1 MDNNL
6 PNTQLDD
13 QKMENLR
20 KRTKLSKYIMIAGGV
35 CLGIVVLM
43 ILLNGGTLSLNFKTP
58 TGVVAIILI
67 IGGFALL
74 FTGLRVKQKAGEA
87 QKHIANNYARSVLG
101 RVMDRLDT
109 FDHGKHI
116 DRYYLNQD
124 FGFPKYDCTGFCGDY
139 VRGVLRGVPMEF
151 CEFELQEKHVTE
163 DKDGDTDVSYE
174 TVFYGVIV
182 VCRHNLALS
191 DAVMATQFK
200 TYENAYNADSEAFY
214 NAFSVR
220 CTSEQDAKLALT
232 PDYMQKLLEL
242 SAERGKRFAIRFLQ
256 DGTLLLV
263 IKDMNLFEMGKS
275 ENTVQLVEKLE
286 KEMEDFIN
294 ILDTGSH
301 PPIISRE
308 MYEQAQRLKESR
320 FSETRRAPH
329 TFTHRI
335 QCPSCG
341 RFYRHINSSGTSKWA
356 CPNQVNKVKDCPNYW
371 ISETTIKLGQ
381 YRTEK

>member
-116 DRYYLNQD
+116 DKYYLNQD

-191 DAVMATQFK
+191 DAVVATQFK

-220 CTSEQDAKLALT
+220 CTSEQDAELALT

-256 DGTLLLV
+256 DSTLLLV

-294 ILDTGSH
+294 ILNTLALPAQKVADH
-301 PPIISRE
+301 PNAER
-308 MYEQAQRLKESR
+308 
-320 FSETRRAPH
+320 SELR
-329 TFTHRI
+329 
-335 QCPSCG
+335 
-341 RFYRHINSSGTSKWA
+341 
-356 CPNQVNKVKDCPNYW
+356 
-371 ISETTIKLGQ
+371 
-381 YRTEK
+381 

>member
-6 PNTQLDD
+6 TNTQLDD

-35 CLGIVVLM
+35 CFGIMAIIFLASGKTTLGTDSPEGLAA
-43 ILLNGGTLSLNFKTP
+43 ILLALAGFVLL
-58 TGVVAIILI
+58 VA
-67 IGGFALL
+67 
-74 FTGLRVKQKAGEA
+74 GLVVKQKAGAA
-87 QKHIANNYARSVLG
+87 QKQIANNYAQSVLG

-109 FDHGKHI
+109 FDHGKHV
-116 DRYYLNQD
+116 DKYYINQD

-163 DKDGDTDVSYE
+163 DKDGDTDVSYK

-191 DAVMATQFK
+191 DAVVATQFK

-220 CTSEQDAKLALT
+220 CKSGQDAALAFT
-232 PDYMQKLLEL
+232 PDYRQKLLEL
-242 SAERGKRFAIRFLQ
+242 SAERGNRFAVRFLQ

-275 ENTVQLVEKLE
+275 ENTAQLVEKLE
-286 KEMEDFIN
+286 KEMVAFTN
-294 ILDTGSH
+294 ILDKLAI
-301 PPIISRE
+301 P
-308 MYEQAQRLKESR
+308 AQ
-320 FSETRRAPH
+320 
-329 TFTHRI
+329 
-335 QCPSCG
+335 
-341 RFYRHINSSGTSKWA
+341 
-356 CPNQVNKVKDCPNYW
+356 
-371 ISETTIKLGQ
+371 KLTDP
-381 YRTEK
+381 RNI

>member
-20 KRTKLSKYIMIAGGV
+20 KRAKLAKYMMIAGGV

-43 ILLNGGTLSLNFKTP
+43 ILRNGGTLSLNFKTP
-58 TGVVAIILI
+58 TGAVAIILI
-67 IGGFALL
+67 IGGLVLL
-74 FTGLRVKQKAGEA
+74 FAGIAFKQKVGEA
-87 QKHIANNYARSVLG
+87 QKHIANNYAQSVLG

-109 FDHGKHI
+109 FDHDKHI
-116 DRYYLNQD
+116 DKYYLNQD
-124 FGFPKYDCTGFCGDY
+124 FGFPNYDCTGFCGDY

-163 DKDGDTDVSYE
+163 DSDGDTDVSYE

-191 DAVMATQFK
+191 DAVVATQFK

-220 CTSEQDAKLALT
+220 CTSEQDAELALT

-242 SAERGKRFAIRFLQ
+242 SAERDNRFAVRFLK

-294 ILDTGSH
+294 ILDTLALPAQKVADH
-301 PPIISRE
+301 PN
-308 MYEQAQRLKESR
+308 A
-320 FSETRRAPH
+320 
-329 TFTHRI
+329 
-335 QCPSCG
+335 
-341 RFYRHINSSGTSKWA
+341 
-356 CPNQVNKVKDCPNYW
+356 
-371 ISETTIKLGQ
+371 
-381 YRTEK
+381 

>member
-116 DRYYLNQD
+116 DKYYLNQD

-200 TYENAYNADSEAFY
+200 TYENAYNAGSEAFY

-294 ILDTGSH
+294 ILDTLALPAQKVADHPNAERSLRSLNGSH
-301 PPIISRE
+301 
-308 MYEQAQRLKESR
+308 QK
-320 FSETRRAPH
+320 
-329 TFTHRI
+329 
-335 QCPSCG
+335 
-341 RFYRHINSSGTSKWA
+341 
-356 CPNQVNKVKDCPNYW
+356 
-371 ISETTIKLGQ
+371 
-381 YRTEK
+381 

>member
-6 PNTQLDD
+6 PNAQLDD

-20 KRTKLSKYIMIAGGV
+20 KRTKLSKYIVIAGGV

-74 FTGLRVKQKAGEA
+74 VAGLVVKQKAGAA
-87 QKHIANNYARSVLG
+87 QKQIANNYARIVLD
-101 RVMDRLDT
+101 RLMDRLDT
-109 FDHGKHI
+109 FDHGKHV
-116 DRYYLNQD
+116 DKYYLNQD
-124 FGFPKYDCTGFCGDY
+124 FGFPRYDRTGFCGDY

-151 CEFELQEKHVTE
+151 CEFELQEEHVTE

-191 DAVMATQFK
+191 DAVVATQFK
-200 TYENAYNADSEAFY
+200 TYENAYKADSEAFY

-220 CTSEQDAKLALT
+220 CTSEQDAALALT
-232 PDYMQKLLEL
+232 PDYRQKLLEL
-242 SAERGKRFAIRFLQ
+242 SAERGNRFAVRFLQ

-263 IKDMNLFEMGKS
+263 IKDLNLFEMGKS
-275 ENTVQLVEKLE
+275 ENTAQLVEKLE
-286 KEMEDFIN
+286 SNFFFNCIACDDVDGGFS
-294 ILDTGSH
+294 GAGGR
-301 PPIISRE
+301 PPRGTLLFH
-308 MYEQAQRLKESR
+308 RL
-320 FSETRRAPH
+320 
-329 TFTHRI
+329 
-335 QCPSCG
+335 SCG
-341 RFYRHINSSGTSKWA
+341 Y
-356 CPNQVNKVKDCPNYW
+356 
-371 ISETTIKLGQ
+371 
-381 YRTEK
+381 

>member
-109 FDHGKHI
+109 FDHGKHV
-116 DRYYLNQD
+116 DKYYLNQD
-124 FGFPKYDCTGFCGDY
+124 FGFPEYDCTGFCGDY

-200 TYENAYNADSEAFY
+200 TYENAYNADAEAFY

-242 SAERGKRFAIRFLQ
+242 SAERGNRFAVRFLQ

-294 ILDTGSH
+294 ILNTLALPAQKVADH
-301 PPIISRE
+301 PNAER
-308 MYEQAQRLKESR
+308 
-320 FSETRRAPH
+320 SELR
-329 TFTHRI
+329 
-335 QCPSCG
+335 
-341 RFYRHINSSGTSKWA
+341 
-356 CPNQVNKVKDCPNYW
+356 
-371 ISETTIKLGQ
+371 
-381 YRTEK
+381 

>member
-67 IGGFALL
+67 IGDFALL

-191 DAVMATQFK
+191 DAVVATQFK

-294 ILDTGSH
+294 ILDTLALPAQKVADH
-301 PPIISRE
+301 PNAERCE
-308 MYEQAQRLKESR
+308 LR
-320 FSETRRAPH
+320 
-329 TFTHRI
+329 
-335 QCPSCG
+335 
-341 RFYRHINSSGTSKWA
+341 
-356 CPNQVNKVKDCPNYW
+356 
-371 ISETTIKLGQ
+371 
-381 YRTEK
+381 

>member
-35 CLGIVVLM
+35 CLGIAVLM

-87 QKHIANNYARSVLG
+87 QKHIANNYASSVLG

-191 DAVMATQFK
+191 DAVVATQFK
-200 TYENAYNADSEAFY
+200 TYENAYNADSKAFY

-220 CTSEQDAKLALT
+220 CTSEQDAALAFT
-232 PDYMQKLLEL
+232 PGYRQKLLEL

-286 KEMEDFIN
+286 KEMADFTN
-294 ILDTGSH
+294 ILDKLAI
-301 PPIISRE
+301 P
-308 MYEQAQRLKESR
+308 AQ
-320 FSETRRAPH
+320 
-329 TFTHRI
+329 
-335 QCPSCG
+335 
-341 RFYRHINSSGTSKWA
+341 
-356 CPNQVNKVKDCPNYW
+356 
-371 ISETTIKLGQ
+371 KLTDP
-381 YRTEK
+381 RNI

>member
-74 FTGLRVKQKAGEA
+74 FTGLGVKQKAGEA
-87 QKHIANNYARSVLG
+87 QKQIANNYARIVLD
-101 RVMDRLDT
+101 RLMDRLDT
-109 FDHGKHI
+109 FDHGKHV
-116 DRYYLNQD
+116 DKYYLNQD
-124 FGFPKYDCTGFCGDY
+124 FGFPEYDCTGFCGDY

-163 DKDGDTDVSYE
+163 DKDGDTDVSYK
-174 TVFYGVIV
+174 TVFYGIIV
-182 VCRHNLALS
+182 VCRHGLALS
-191 DAVMATQFK
+191 DAVVATQFK
-200 TYENAYNADSEAFY
+200 TYENAYKADSEAFY
-214 NAFSVR
+214 DTFSVR
-220 CTSEQDAKLALT
+220 CTSEQDAALALT
-232 PDYMQKLLEL
+232 TAYRPRLMVL
-242 SAERGKRFAIRFLQ
+242 SAESGNRFAIRFLQ

-275 ENTVQLVEKLE
+275 ENTAQLVEKLE
-286 KEMEDFIN
+286 KEMVAFTN
-294 ILDTGSH
+294 ILDALAL
-301 PPIISRE
+301 P
-308 MYEQAQRLKESR
+308 AQ
-320 FSETRRAPH
+320 
-329 TFTHRI
+329 
-335 QCPSCG
+335 
-341 RFYRHINSSGTSKWA
+341 
-356 CPNQVNKVKDCPNYW
+356 
-371 ISETTIKLGQ
+371 KLNDF
-381 YRTEK
+381 

>member
-74 FTGLRVKQKAGEA
+74 FAGIAFKQKAGEA
-87 QKHIANNYARSVLG
+87 QKHIANNYAQSVLG

-109 FDHGKHI
+109 FDHGKHV
-116 DRYYLNQD
+116 DKYYLNQD

-191 DAVMATQFK
+191 DAVVATQFK

-220 CTSEQDAKLALT
+220 CASGQDAELALT

-286 KEMEDFIN
+286 KEMADFTN
-294 ILDTGSH
+294 ILDKLAI
-301 PPIISRE
+301 P
-308 MYEQAQRLKESR
+308 AQ
-320 FSETRRAPH
+320 
-329 TFTHRI
+329 
-335 QCPSCG
+335 
-341 RFYRHINSSGTSKWA
+341 
-356 CPNQVNKVKDCPNYW
+356 
-371 ISETTIKLGQ
+371 KLTDP
-381 YRTEK
+381 RNI

>member
-43 ILLNGGTLSLNFKTP
+43 ILLNGGSLSLNFKTP

-294 ILDTGSH
+294 ILNTLALPAQKVADH
-301 PPIISRE
+301 PNAER
-308 MYEQAQRLKESR
+308 
-320 FSETRRAPH
+320 SELR
-329 TFTHRI
+329 
-335 QCPSCG
+335 
-341 RFYRHINSSGTSKWA
+341 
-356 CPNQVNKVKDCPNYW
+356 
-371 ISETTIKLGQ
+371 
-381 YRTEK
+381 

>member
-6 PNTQLDD
+6 PNTQIDD

-74 FTGLRVKQKAGEA
+74 FAGIAFKQKAGEA

-151 CEFELQEKHVTE
+151 CEFELQEEHVTE
-163 DKDGDTDVSYE
+163 DSDGDKDVSYE

-191 DAVMATQFK
+191 DAVVATQFK

-220 CTSEQDAKLALT
+220 CTSEQDAELALT

-294 ILDTGSH
+294 ILNTLALPAQKVADH
-301 PPIISRE
+301 PNAER
-308 MYEQAQRLKESR
+308 
-320 FSETRRAPH
+320 SELR
-329 TFTHRI
+329 
-335 QCPSCG
+335 
-341 RFYRHINSSGTSKWA
+341 
-356 CPNQVNKVKDCPNYW
+356 
-371 ISETTIKLGQ
+371 
-381 YRTEK
+381 

>member
-58 TGVVAIILI
+58 TSVVAIILI

-74 FTGLRVKQKAGEA
+74 FTGLGVKQKAGEA

-116 DRYYLNQD
+116 DKYYLNQD

-151 CEFELQEKHVTE
+151 CEFELQEKHITE
-163 DKDGDTDVSYE
+163 DEDGDTDVSYE

-200 TYENAYNADSEAFY
+200 TYENAYKADSEAFY
-214 NAFSVR
+214 DTFSVR
-220 CTSEQDAKLALT
+220 CTSGAGVYAWLQAKA
-232 PDYMQKLLEL
+232 
-242 SAERGKRFAIRFLQ
+242 AGIVRRERQPVCRPLPSGRYAAACDKGFESVRDGQIRKYGAACRKAGKGNGGFC
-256 DGTLLLV
+256 
-263 IKDMNLFEMGKS
+263 KY
-275 ENTVQLVEKLE
+275 
-286 KEMEDFIN
+286 
-294 ILDTGSH
+294 
-301 PPIISRE
+301 P
-308 MYEQAQRLKESR
+308 
-320 FSETRRAPH
+320 
-329 TFTHRI
+329 
-335 QCPSCG
+335 
-341 RFYRHINSSGTSKWA
+341 
-356 CPNQVNKVKDCPNYW
+356 
-371 ISETTIKLGQ
+371 
-381 YRTEK
+381 

>member
-6 PNTQLDD
+6 TNTQLDD

-20 KRTKLSKYIMIAGGV
+20 KRIKLSKYIMIAGGV
-35 CLGIVVLM
+35 CFGIVVLM

-67 IGGFALL
+67 ICGFALL
-74 FTGLRVKQKAGEA
+74 FTGLGVKQKAGEA
-87 QKHIANNYARSVLG
+87 QKHIANNYAQSVLG

-109 FDHGKHI
+109 FDHGKHV
-116 DRYYLNQD
+116 DKYYLNQD

-151 CEFELQEKHVTE
+151 CEFELQEEHVTE
-163 DKDGDTDVSYE
+163 DSDGDKDVSYE

-191 DAVMATQFK
+191 DAVVATQFK

-220 CTSEQDAKLALT
+220 CTSEQDAELALT

-263 IKDMNLFEMGKS
+263 IKDINLFEMDKS

-294 ILDTGSH
+294 ILDTLALPAQKVADH
-301 PPIISRE
+301 PN
-308 MYEQAQRLKESR
+308 A
-320 FSETRRAPH
+320 
-329 TFTHRI
+329 
-335 QCPSCG
+335 
-341 RFYRHINSSGTSKWA
+341 
-356 CPNQVNKVKDCPNYW
+356 
-371 ISETTIKLGQ
+371 
-381 YRTEK
+381 

>member
-43 ILLNGGTLSLNFKTP
+43 TLLNGGTLSLNFKTP

-74 FTGLRVKQKAGEA
+74 FTGLGVKQKAGEA
-87 QKHIANNYARSVLG
+87 QKHIANNYAQSVLG

-109 FDHGKHI
+109 FDHGKHV
-116 DRYYLNQD
+116 DKYYLNQD

-163 DKDGDTDVSYE
+163 DTDGDTDVSYE

-191 DAVMATQFK
+191 DAVVATQFK
-200 TYENAYNADSEAFY
+200 TYENAYNADSEA
-214 NAFSVR
+214 
-220 CTSEQDAKLALT
+220 
-232 PDYMQKLLEL
+232 QKLLEL

-286 KEMEDFIN
+286 KEMADFTN
-294 ILDTGSH
+294 ILD
-301 PPIISRE
+301 
-308 MYEQAQRLKESR
+308 
-320 FSETRRAPH
+320 
-329 TFTHRI
+329 
-335 QCPSCG
+335 
-341 RFYRHINSSGTSKWA
+341 
-356 CPNQVNKVKDCPNYW
+356 
-371 ISETTIKLGQ
+371 KLAVPAHKLTDP
-381 YRTEK
+381 RNI

>member
-87 QKHIANNYARSVLG
+87 QKHIANNYASSVLG

-116 DRYYLNQD
+116 DKYYLNQD

-294 ILDTGSH
+294 ILDTLALPAQKVADH
-301 PPIISRE
+301 PNAER
-308 MYEQAQRLKESR
+308 
-320 FSETRRAPH
+320 SELR
-329 TFTHRI
+329 
-335 QCPSCG
+335 
-341 RFYRHINSSGTSKWA
+341 
-356 CPNQVNKVKDCPNYW
+356 
-371 ISETTIKLGQ
+371 
-381 YRTEK
+381 

>member
-6 PNTQLDD
+6 QNTQLDD

-74 FTGLRVKQKAGEA
+74 FAGIAFKQKAGEA

-109 FDHGKHI
+109 FDHGKHV
-116 DRYYLNQD
+116 DKYYLNQD
-124 FGFPKYDCTGFCGDY
+124 FGFPEYDCTGFCGDY

-214 NAFSVR
+214 NTFSVR

-263 IKDMNLFEMGKS
+263 IKDMNLFEMGNS

-286 KEMEDFIN
+286 KEIEDFIN
-294 ILDTGSH
+294 ILDTLALPAQKVTDH
-301 PPIISRE
+301 PNAER
-308 MYEQAQRLKESR
+308 
-320 FSETRRAPH
+320 SELR
-329 TFTHRI
+329 
-335 QCPSCG
+335 
-341 RFYRHINSSGTSKWA
+341 
-356 CPNQVNKVKDCPNYW
+356 
-371 ISETTIKLGQ
+371 
-381 YRTEK
+381 

>member
-116 DRYYLNQD
+116 DKYYLNQD

-275 ENTVQLVEKLE
+275 ENTVLLVEKLE

-294 ILDTGSH
+294 ILDTLAL
-301 PPIISRE
+301 P
-308 MYEQAQRLKESR
+308 AQ
-320 FSETRRAPH
+320 
-329 TFTHRI
+329 
-335 QCPSCG
+335 
-341 RFYRHINSSGTSKWA
+341 
-356 CPNQVNKVKDCPNYW
+356 
-371 ISETTIKLGQ
+371 KLNDFQ
-381 YRTEK
+381 NT

>member
-87 QKHIANNYARSVLG
+87 QKHIANNYASSVLG

-139 VRGVLRGVPMEF
+139 VRGVLRGVPIEF
-151 CEFELQEKHVTE
+151 CEFELQEEHVTE
-163 DKDGDTDVSYE
+163 DSDGDTDVSYE

-191 DAVMATQFK
+191 DAVVATQFK

-220 CTSEQDAKLALT
+220 CTSEQDAALAFT
-232 PDYMQKLLEL
+232 PGYRQKLLEL

-294 ILDTGSH
+294 ILDTLAL
-301 PPIISRE
+301 P
-308 MYEQAQRLKESR
+308 AQ
-320 FSETRRAPH
+320 
-329 TFTHRI
+329 
-335 QCPSCG
+335 
-341 RFYRHINSSGTSKWA
+341 
-356 CPNQVNKVKDCPNYW
+356 
-371 ISETTIKLGQ
+371 KLNDFQ
-381 YRTEK
+381 NT

>member
-74 FTGLRVKQKAGEA
+74 FAGIAFKQKAGEA
-87 QKHIANNYARSVLG
+87 QKHIANNYAQSVLG

-109 FDHGKHI
+109 FDHGKHV
-116 DRYYLNQD
+116 DKYYLNQD
-124 FGFPKYDCTGFCGDY
+124 FGFPEYDCTGFCGDY

-220 CTSEQDAKLALT
+220 CTSEQDAALALT

-242 SAERGKRFAIRFLQ
+242 SAERGNRFAVRFLQ

-263 IKDMNLFEMGKS
+263 IKDLNLFEMGKS
-275 ENTVQLVEKLE
+275 ENTAQLVEKLE
-286 KEMEDFIN
+286 KEMVAFTN
-294 ILDTGSH
+294 ILDALAL
-301 PPIISRE
+301 P
-308 MYEQAQRLKESR
+308 AQ
-320 FSETRRAPH
+320 
-329 TFTHRI
+329 
-335 QCPSCG
+335 
-341 RFYRHINSSGTSKWA
+341 
-356 CPNQVNKVKDCPNYW
+356 
-371 ISETTIKLGQ
+371 KLNDF
-381 YRTEK
+381 

>member
-87 QKHIANNYARSVLG
+87 QKHIANNYASSVLG

-220 CTSEQDAKLALT
+220 CTSEQDAELALT

-294 ILDTGSH
+294 ILDTLALPAQKVADH
-301 PPIISRE
+301 PNAER
-308 MYEQAQRLKESR
+308 
-320 FSETRRAPH
+320 SELR
-329 TFTHRI
+329 
-335 QCPSCG
+335 
-341 RFYRHINSSGTSKWA
+341 
-356 CPNQVNKVKDCPNYW
+356 
-371 ISETTIKLGQ
+371 
-381 YRTEK
+381 

>member
-1 MDNNL
+1 
-6 PNTQLDD
+6 
-13 QKMENLR
+13 MENLR

-74 FTGLRVKQKAGEA
+74 FAGIAFKQKAGEA
-87 QKHIANNYARSVLG
+87 QKHIANNYAQSVLG

-109 FDHGKHI
+109 FDHGKHV
-116 DRYYLNQD
+116 DKYYLNQD

-191 DAVMATQFK
+191 DAVVATQFK

-220 CTSEQDAKLALT
+220 CASGQDAELALT

-294 ILDTGSH
+294 ILDTLALPAQKVTDH
-301 PPIISRE
+301 PNAER
-308 MYEQAQRLKESR
+308 
-320 FSETRRAPH
+320 SELR
-329 TFTHRI
+329 
-335 QCPSCG
+335 
-341 RFYRHINSSGTSKWA
+341 
-356 CPNQVNKVKDCPNYW
+356 
-371 ISETTIKLGQ
+371 
-381 YRTEK
+381 

>member
-294 ILDTGSH
+294 ILDTLAL
-301 PPIISRE
+301 P
-308 MYEQAQRLKESR
+308 AQ
-320 FSETRRAPH
+320 
-329 TFTHRI
+329 
-335 QCPSCG
+335 
-341 RFYRHINSSGTSKWA
+341 
-356 CPNQVNKVKDCPNYW
+356 
-371 ISETTIKLGQ
+371 KLNDFQ
-381 YRTEK
+381 NT

>member
-286 KEMEDFIN
+286 KEMEEFIN
-294 ILDTGSH
+294 ILDTLALPAQKVADH
-301 PPIISRE
+301 PNAER
-308 MYEQAQRLKESR
+308 
-320 FSETRRAPH
+320 SELR
-329 TFTHRI
+329 
-335 QCPSCG
+335 
-341 RFYRHINSSGTSKWA
+341 
-356 CPNQVNKVKDCPNYW
+356 
-371 ISETTIKLGQ
+371 
-381 YRTEK
+381 

>member
-6 PNTQLDD
+6 QNTQLDD

-74 FTGLRVKQKAGEA
+74 FTGLGVKQKAGEA
-87 QKHIANNYARSVLG
+87 QKHIANNYAQSVLG

-109 FDHGKHI
+109 FDHGKHV
-116 DRYYLNQD
+116 DKYYLNQD
-124 FGFPKYDCTGFCGDY
+124 FGFPEYDCTGFCGDY

-182 VCRHNLALS
+182 VCRHGLALS
-191 DAVMATQFK
+191 DAVVATQFK
-200 TYENAYNADSEAFY
+200 TYENAYNADSETFY

-220 CTSEQDAKLALT
+220 CTSEQDAELALT

-286 KEMEDFIN
+286 KETEDFIN
-294 ILDTGSH
+294 ILDTLALPAQKVTDH
-301 PPIISRE
+301 PNAER
-308 MYEQAQRLKESR
+308 
-320 FSETRRAPH
+320 SELR
-329 TFTHRI
+329 
-335 QCPSCG
+335 
-341 RFYRHINSSGTSKWA
+341 
-356 CPNQVNKVKDCPNYW
+356 
-371 ISETTIKLGQ
+371 
-381 YRTEK
+381 